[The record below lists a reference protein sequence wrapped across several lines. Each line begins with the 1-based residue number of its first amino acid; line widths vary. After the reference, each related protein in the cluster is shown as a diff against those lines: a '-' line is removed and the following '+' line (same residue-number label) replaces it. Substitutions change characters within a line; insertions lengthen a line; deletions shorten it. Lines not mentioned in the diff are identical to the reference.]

1 MGCYLPEYSVW
12 DMSVQQ
18 SLVHVAIAKWSL
30 YICGYNLIRVG
41 FKKVLYTTIQEYI
54 DFFFIIIIFRKDAS
68 KLSNVTVK
76 TFTFL
81 QKIPVSHKFCLFT
94 YLLNIL
100 FINSEK
106 NNHGFQHNNKKCWQ
120 YIKTVKKLF
129 QT

>member
-1 MGCYLPEYSVW
+1 
-12 DMSVQQ
+12 MSVQQ

-30 YICGYNLIRVG
+30 YIFGYNLIRVG

-54 DFFFIIIIFRKDAS
+54 DFFIIIIFRKDAS

-81 QKIPVSHKFCLFT
+81 QKISVSHKFCLFT

-106 NNHGFQHNNKKCWQ
+106 VG
-120 YIKTVKKLF
+120 
-129 QT
+129 